1 MLPDFINPEV
11 LLQGGAGTILAMV
24 VWMVYTGKLVSRR
37 VLDDVRK
44 DRDDRLAEMRGIMST
59 MQTAYLQSEAARQE
73 QNAQITQLLTLGRIA
88 EALLRALPHPE
99 QNQGQDQVTRELP
112 Q

>member
-1 MLPDFINPEV
+1 VLPEFINPEV
-11 LLQGGAGTILAMV
+11 LLQGGAVTILTLV
-24 VWMVYTGKLVSRR
+24 VWMVYTGKLVARR

-44 DRDDRLAEMRGIMST
+44 DRDDRINEMRAIMENW
-59 MQTAYLQSEAARQE
+59 QKAYLASEAARQE
-73 QNAQITQLLTLGRIA
+73 QTAQLNQLLALGRIA

-99 QNQGQDQVTRELP
+99 NQEQNSRELP